1 MDRLTYGVA
10 ALFSSAPEPRT
21 LHSAVSRAP
30 RTSFLLIA
38 GGKAIDEPQAVA
50 YLRAAAPDR
59 VQTWTVPNASHTGAL
74 ATGPAEWTARVTAF
88 LDRALGVAG
97 S

>member
-1 MDRLTYGVA
+1 
-10 ALFSSAPEPRT
+10 
-21 LHSAVSRAP
+21 
-30 RTSFLLIA
+30 
-38 GGKAIDEPQAVA
+38 VA

-59 VQTWTVPNASHTGAL
+59 VQTWTVPDASHTGAL
-74 ATGPAEWTARVTAF
+74 ATAPAEWAARVTAF